1 MFANATIEKQSF
13 TNWMPEVAPI
23 SELDAGSVHIDNCGP
38 FVAGSYQRFTLTYTA
53 GRYGIDDTGSLK
65 ICYRFA
71 SDMGRPQF
79 SDPKAPNWVGV
90 VASNGAVLDFRFD
103 YKQNTRPWDRTIY
116 IKVVAGFMREG
127 DTISVSFGTDQRGA
141 GMRVQTFVD
150 PEFCFRVLVD
160 PVATYTYVEVPNVPI
175 MPVIPGPAHKWHAV
189 IPTCRATGDVFALN
203 IRADDIWGNPTDNI
217 PERQLRLTG
226 AGPVDGVPG
235 EACFVSGTKALRI
248 DGLKVLGSGAIT
260 IDVVGGGRPL
270 VKSNTLV
277 AQDELSLRP
286 YWGDLH
292 AQSGETIGSG
302 SALAYMEYGRDYAFL
317 DMIGHQG
324 NDFQIT
330 PEFWS
335 RLNCLMSEWNEP
347 GRFVTL
353 PGYEWSGN
361 TALGGDRNIFY
372 RNESLPIR
380 RSSHALVAD
389 RSDVETDCWDAR
401 ALFAALG
408 PDYSQTVVWAHCGG
422 RYADIAYA
430 HDHALERSVEIHSS
444 WGTFEWLAADAFRE
458 GYRVGIVGNSDG
470 HKGRPGSEPPGA
482 SLFGALGGLTCYWM
496 KDLTRDA
503 LFDALQSRHHYAT
516 TGSRVHMTAD
526 VRLETPAKV
535 WTDDPRVAGAR
546 SHTASDVM
554 MGDIVSCSAGH
565 VAFEATVAADSAIL
579 SVELRRGSEV
589 LETIRPNGEAPMGQ
603 RYRVEWSGA
612 EYRGRARQTVWD
624 GTLKVSGAEIVS
636 ALPINFLNPDRP
648 LKQVS
653 KTELSWSSITTG
665 NYAGVDLLLSGGD
678 AVLEIATAVGTL
690 EVNLADIGHQPT
702 VRNFGKLARELRVS
716 RQPDTYAVTTLDLKR
731 DIELVAGE
739 NPIWICA
746 SFADGHQAWSS
757 PIYFIHEV

>member
-1 MFANATIEKQSF
+1 MSSEQSF
-13 TNWMPEVAPI
+13 TNWMPEVAPVDA
-23 SELDAGSVHIDNCGP
+23 SDAGTVRIDNCGP

-79 SDPKAPNWVGV
+79 SDPTAANWVGV

-103 YKQNTRPWDRTIY
+103 RKQNTRPWDRTIY
-116 IKVVAGFMREG
+116 IKVVAGYMREG
-127 DTISVSFGTDQRGA
+127 DTITVSFGTDERGA
-141 GMRVQTFVD
+141 GMRMQTFVD

-160 PVATYTYVEVPNVPI
+160 PIATYTYVEVPGSPLMPI
-175 MPVIPGPAHKWHAV
+175 IPGAAHKWHAV
-189 IPTCRATGDVFALN
+189 IPTSRARGDVFALN
-203 IRADDIWGNPTDNI
+203 IRADDIWGNPTADC
-217 PERQLRLTG
+217 P
-226 AGPVDGVPG
+226 AGPFRLKGSGPVAALPDEVRFQPGV
-235 EACFVSGTKALRI
+235 KALRI
-248 DGLKVLGSGAIT
+248 EGLKVIEPGLIVIEVLDAGGQK
-260 IDVVGGGRPL
+260 VVS
-270 VKSNTLV
+270 SNTLV
-277 AQDELSLRP
+277 AKDGLSLRP

-302 SALAYMEYGRDYAFL
+302 SALDYMVFGRDYAFL

-330 PEFWS
+330 PQFWS
-335 RLNCLMSEWNEP
+335 KLNSLMREWNAP

-361 TALGGDRNIFY
+361 TALGGDRNVFY
-372 RNESLPIR
+372 KDESLPIR

-401 ALFAALG
+401 VLFSALG
-408 PDYSQTVVWAHCGG
+408 PDFSQTVVWAHCGG

-444 WGTFEWLAADAFRE
+444 WGTFEWLAADAFQQ

-482 SLFGALGGLTCYWM
+482 SLFGSLGGLTCYWM
-496 KDLTRDA
+496 KELTRDC

-516 TGSRVHMTAD
+516 TGSRVHLMVD
-526 VRLETPAKV
+526 VRLDDSATV

-546 SHTASDVM
+546 SRTSDVVM
-554 MGDIVSCSAGH
+554 MGDIVSCSARS
-565 VAFEATVAADSAIL
+565 VALHATIAADSAIL
-579 SVELRRGSEV
+579 CIEVRRGSEV
-589 LETIRPNGEAPMGQ
+589 LETIRPNGKLPMGR
-603 RYRVEWSGA
+603 RYRIEWSGA

-624 GTLKVSGAEIVS
+624 GTLKVEGAEIVS
-636 ALPINFLNPDRP
+636 ANPINFLNPDRP
-648 LKQVS
+648 LKQIS
-653 KTELSWSSITTG
+653 RTGLSWSSITTG
-665 NYAGVDLLLSGGD
+665 NYAGIDLVLSGDD
-678 AVLEIATAVGTL
+678 AEIKIETAVGEL
-690 EVNLADIGHQPT
+690 AVNLADVGHEPT
-702 VRNFGKLARELRVS
+702 IRKFGKLARELRIS
-716 RQPDTYAVTTLDLKR
+716 RQPDEYAVTATELRR
-731 DIELVAGE
+731 DIDLVAGD
-739 NPIWICA
+739 NPLWLCA

-757 PIYFIHEV
+757 PIYFIGQQ

>member
-1 MFANATIEKQSF
+1 MSSEQSF
-13 TNWMPEVAPI
+13 TNWMPEVAPVDA
-23 SELDAGSVHIDNCGP
+23 SDAGTVRIDNCGP

-79 SDPKAPNWVGV
+79 SDPTAANWVGV

-103 YKQNTRPWDRTIY
+103 QKQNTRPWDRTIY
-116 IKVVAGFMREG
+116 IKVVAGYMREG
-127 DTISVSFGTDQRGA
+127 DTITVSFGTDERGA
-141 GMRVQTFVD
+141 GTRMQTFVD

-160 PVATYTYVEVPNVPI
+160 PIATYTYVEVPGVPLLPI
-175 MPVIPGPAHKWHAV
+175 VPGAAHKWHAV
-189 IPTCRATGDVFALN
+189 IPTSRARGDVFALN
-203 IRADDIWGNPTDNI
+203 IRADDIWGNPTADC
-217 PERQLRLTG
+217 P
-226 AGPVDGVPG
+226 AGPFRLKGNGPVAALPDEVRFQPG
-235 EACFVSGTKALRI
+235 AKALRI
-248 DGLKVLGSGAIT
+248 EGLKVIEPGLII
-260 IDVVGGGRPL
+260 IDVLDAGGQK
-270 VKSNTLV
+270 VVSSNTLV
-277 AQDELSLRP
+277 AKDGLSLRP

-302 SALAYMEYGRDYAFL
+302 SALDYMVFGRDHAFL

-330 PEFWS
+330 PQFWS
-335 RLNCLMSEWNEP
+335 KLSNLMREWNAP

-361 TALGGDRNIFY
+361 TALGGDRNVFY
-372 RNESLPIR
+372 KDGSLPIR

-389 RSDVETDCWDAR
+389 RSDVETDCWDAH
-401 ALFAALG
+401 ALFSALG
-408 PDYSQTVVWAHCGG
+408 PDFSQTVVWAHCGG

-444 WGTFEWLAADAFRE
+444 WGTFEWLAADAFQH

-496 KDLTRDA
+496 KELTRDC

-516 TGSRVHMTAD
+516 TGLRMHLMVD
-526 VRLETPAKV
+526 VQLDDSATV

-546 SHTASDVM
+546 SHTSDVVM
-554 MGDIVSCSAGH
+554 MGDIVACSARR
-565 VAFEATVAADSAIL
+565 VALHATIAADSAIL
-579 SVELRRGSEV
+579 CIEVRRGSEV
-589 LETIRPNGEAPMGQ
+589 LETIRPNGKLPMGR
-603 RYRVEWSGA
+603 RYRIEWSGA

-624 GTLKVSGAEIVS
+624 GTLKVERAEIVS
-636 ALPINFLNPDRP
+636 ANPINFLHPDRP
-648 LKQVS
+648 LKHMS
-653 KTELSWSSITTG
+653 RTELSWSSITTG
-665 NYAGVDLLLSGGD
+665 NYAGIDLVLSRDD
-678 AVLEIATAVGTL
+678 AAIKIETAVGEL
-690 EVNLADIGHQPT
+690 AVSLADVGHEPT
-702 VRNFGKLARELRVS
+702 IRKFGKLARELRIS
-716 RQPDTYAVTTLDLKR
+716 RQPDEYAVTATELRR
-731 DIELVAGE
+731 DIDLVAGD
-739 NPIWICA
+739 NPLWLCA

-757 PIYFIHEV
+757 PIYFIGQQ